1 MGWGFMGKYTKLLII
16 FFSCILFII
25 CIVFGFNII
34 IKETKKNKIS
44 QISEFINISDE
55 NKKSDLQEV
64 AEFTYEE
71 VEELDTIQFLE
82 STIDNK
88 SNLKISITYK
98 DKALKF
104 DRVFSFKQII
114 NEVLKDDYSDIVIVM
129 SQEIPSKSEMRFVY
143 NHGKWQ

>member
-1 MGWGFMGKYTKLLII
+1 MGKYKKLLII
-16 FFSCILFII
+16 FFLCILFII

-55 NKKSDLQEV
+55 NKKSDLQEI

-71 VEELDTIQFLE
+71 VEELDNIQFLE

-129 SQEIPSKSEMRFVY
+129 SQELPSKSEMRFVY

>member
-1 MGWGFMGKYTKLLII
+1 MGKYTKLLII

-25 CIVFGFNII
+25 CIVFGFNIV

-55 NKKSDLQEV
+55 NKKSELQEV

-71 VEELDTIQFLE
+71 VGELDNIQFLE
-82 STIDNK
+82 SNVDNQ
-88 SNLKISITYK
+88 SNLKISVTFK

-104 DRVFSFKQII
+104 DRVFSFKQVI
-114 NEVLKDDYSDIVIVM
+114 NEILKNDYSDIVIVM
-129 SQEIPSKSEMRFVY
+129 SQELPSKSEMRFVY

>member
-1 MGWGFMGKYTKLLII
+1 MGKYTKLLII

-55 NKKSDLQEV
+55 NKKYDLQEI

-71 VEELDTIQFLE
+71 VGELDNIQFLE
-82 STIDNK
+82 NTIDNK
-88 SNLKISITYK
+88 SNLKINITFK
-98 DKALKF
+98 DKTLKF
-104 DRVFSFKQII
+104 DRVFSFKQVI

>member
-1 MGWGFMGKYTKLLII
+1 MGWDSMGKYKKLLIL
-16 FFSCILFII
+16 FFLCILFII

-55 NKKSDLQEV
+55 NKKSDLQEI

-71 VEELDTIQFLE
+71 VEELDNIQFLE
-82 STIDNK
+82 STVDNK
-88 SNLKISITYK
+88 SNLRISITYK

-129 SQEIPSKSEMRFVY
+129 SQELPSKSEMRFVY